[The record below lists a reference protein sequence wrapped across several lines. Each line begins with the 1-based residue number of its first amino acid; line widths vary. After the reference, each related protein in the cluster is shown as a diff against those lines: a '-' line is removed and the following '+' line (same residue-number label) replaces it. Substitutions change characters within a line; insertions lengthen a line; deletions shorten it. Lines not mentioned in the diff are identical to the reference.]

1 MNSLRIENKKS
12 ILDNIIC
19 YENVDINK
27 LDLLM
32 NSSLLHETT
41 SYLNEK
47 LYDNEYKQLSKYRL
61 NYNDEVIEV
70 HYNKNSEYGR
80 T

>member
-1 MNSLRIENKKS
+1 MNTLKIENKKS

-32 NSSLLHETT
+32 NSNLLHETT
-41 SYLNEK
+41 SFLNEK
-47 LYDNEYKQLSKYRL
+47 LYDNEYKQLLKYRL
-61 NYNDEVIEV
+61 NYNEGVVEVK
-70 HYNKNSEYGR
+70 YNKYSEYGR